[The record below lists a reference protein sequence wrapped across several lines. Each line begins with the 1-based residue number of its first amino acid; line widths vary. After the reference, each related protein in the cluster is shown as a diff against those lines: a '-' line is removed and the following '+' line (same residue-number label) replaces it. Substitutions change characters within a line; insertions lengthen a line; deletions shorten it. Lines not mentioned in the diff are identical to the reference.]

1 MNTIDYNF
9 YHWGPFLWH
18 TSIPLELCDEMHE
31 KFKFSNIDHR
41 EKVASIIDNVKTI
54 TNINDRRWFAEKMQ
68 PYVKCYL
75 DLQNDYHNKDIGEA
89 VVLDELWINYQ
100 KAFEINPEHVH
111 YGDLSFVIYLN
122 IPEGIYE
129 ENKNFVGKSAGPGSI
144 QFRYGE
150 FVDWA
155 VHLKVFLPK
164 KGDIFIFP
172 SNLAHAVYPFK
183 SEGLRISVSGNF
195 KYEQIS

>member
-1 MNTIDYNF
+1 MNTIDYDF

-18 TSIPLELCDEMHE
+18 TTIPLDLCDKIYER
-31 KFKFSNIDHR
+31 FNVSNIDHR

-54 TNINDRRWFAEKMQ
+54 TDINDRRWFAEKMQ

-75 DLQNDYHNKDIGEA
+75 DLQNEYHNRDVGKA
-89 VVLDELWINYQ
+89 VVLDEVWINYQ

-172 SNLAHAVYPFK
+172 ANLAHAVCPFK

-195 KYEQIS
+195 KYEQVN